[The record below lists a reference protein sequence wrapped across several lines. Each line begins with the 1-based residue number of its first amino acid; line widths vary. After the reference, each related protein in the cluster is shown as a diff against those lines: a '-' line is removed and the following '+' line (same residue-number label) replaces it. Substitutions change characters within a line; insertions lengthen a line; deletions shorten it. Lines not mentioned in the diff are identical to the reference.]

1 MNVEDLQNEREL
13 EEREP
18 LSANPELSYQEYPS
32 DRRMLDELEQGIP
45 YQFRDCELEAES
57 PFCSSTRKYSEE
69 VREERQLSPSREDLT
84 MW

>member
-1 MNVEDLQNEREL
+1 M
-13 EEREP
+13 
-18 LSANPELSYQEYPS
+18 SANPELHDMVSQERLPE
-32 DRRMLDELEQGIP
+32 RQMEDELEQGIP

-69 VREERQLSPSREDLT
+69 VREERQLSPSRDDLT